1 MNKKNPAVAFFFKQD
16 KWRQEF
22 QALRKIALACPLTEE
37 LKWGAPCYTFE
48 GKNIVLIHGFKEY
61 CAFLFFKGA
70 LMQDPDGIL
79 VQQTENVQATR
90 QVRFTSVQQIVALET
105 VLQDYIREAIRVE
118 QAGLKVKYK
127 KTAEFEMP
135 EEFLARLEQV
145 PGLQDAFDALTP
157 GRQRGYLLYF
167 SAPKQAA
174 TRVSRIEKCIPRIR
188 DGKGLND

>member
-1 MNKKNPAVAFFFKQD
+1 
-16 KWRQEF
+16 
-22 QALRKIALACPLTEE
+22 
-37 LKWGAPCYTFE
+37 
-48 GKNIVLIHGFKEY
+48 
-61 CAFLFFKGA
+61 
-70 LMQDPDGIL
+70 
-79 VQQTENVQATR
+79 
-90 QVRFTSVQQIVALET
+90 
-105 VLQDYIREAIRVE
+105 
-118 QAGLKVKYK
+118 VKYK